1 MLKSETKEQVDFVVM
16 MTELIRK
23 LFEIKSTMP
32 FTDKVYW
39 HYEQY
44 LVLMRMSGELMR
56 ICSPCFLS
64 SSGDLFAG
72 PQILVVSQLRIIGS

>member
-32 FTDKVYW
+32 FTRTVEICIFTDKVYW

-56 ICSPCFLS
+56 ICS
-64 SSGDLFAG
+64 
-72 PQILVVSQLRIIGS
+72 VHHVS